1 MLPGPTRKGS
11 SPQVAARWGSN
22 RPRAQ
27 PLAARRRKERPLA
40 TNRQGATLAA
50 RGAASRGN
58 SVGRKSDVDRRSG
71 YQRARAG
78 AAYAGAATI
87 VLEDNFEM
95 TLPDLLNILR
105 EAESTI
111 KKEKSVLYIGETNRK
126 RKASKTIKK
135 GKDKERPVKAKIAK
149 KYQAKDIGQ
158 CFYYGQDGDRTPV
171 GLSPNLP
178 RSS

>member
-1 MLPGPTRKGS
+1 WPPARGRPTMAKAFCKGAIGCSQGPLQGGGWMLPGPTRKGS

-71 YQRARAG
+71 CQRARAG
-78 AAYAGAATI
+78 AAYAGAAT
-87 VLEDNFEM
+87 V
-95 TLPDLLNILR
+95 
-105 EAESTI
+105 A
-111 KKEKSVLYIGETNRK
+111 
-126 RKASKTIKK
+126 
-135 GKDKERPVKAKIAK
+135 
-149 KYQAKDIGQ
+149 
-158 CFYYGQDGDRTPV
+158 
-171 GLSPNLP
+171 
-178 RSS
+178 